1 VALTPDGHAL
11 VLGAGEAPTPV
22 VPRVQ
27 PATPAI
33 PDGIDDPAIAEAWHH
48 AEDLAALG
56 LPGRAADQ
64 LVAISRLSRDAQ
76 ADMLLRAGELY
87 AAADKQA
94 LAAAQFTA
102 AAARPDLADRAL
114 AGAIQGHRV
123 LREFSAAAALAE
135 ARAAL
140 PGLSAT
146 ARAEADA
153 DAVALR
159 RAATLGP
166 ALALRF
172 DRPLDPGW
180 RIHDPLAV
188 ARDPGTGSLSLRTS
202 SDRVLAELPLAWDG
216 GSVELSV
223 DLALDHLDWGTRL
236 EVSVS
241 PPDLDDSWLALTLR
255 SGGSTAR
262 PSLGASATWGPKS
275 ETWGLQHELPSGYT
289 GRVRLHFRHDVELGL
304 ALAEITPAGAPGVRK
319 ALSEAP
325 RAPPRGPLRLRLTS
339 RTVEPQLV
347 GQIRVHAIDLTG
359 FRPGPWPTPAD
370 PDADTA
376 RLIAEGELGS
386 ALVRLAAPGD
396 DVRALWRAHLLARLG
411 RHDAAAEALTVALRG
426 VFDLTPTAPP
436 RARLDQLF
444 LHDPDELHGV
454 ARRVLG
460 PALDEIYVT
469 PLLNRVPMRP
479 GLVRHR
485 LTDLDPHPLAP
496 PADRDPL
503 GDRRHCDGLIV
514 RGAAWRAAGRG
525 DLAGAPT
532 RASRLSW
539 APTPGPSWLNPPDRW
554 YALRAMSGRAPRP
567 RPPKRRPRSALRR
580 RLPGRRPPRPTRRPS
595 STGSSSASEARDHL
609 LRLPQPGRPGR
620 AVPVLPLHRRVR
632 DQGAPQPDLPDPAAQ
647 AQVERHPHRDLQVDG
662 TRFAAGTPMAFKYDF
677 GFYRFGY
684 MYDLLKH
691 PEQELGIGLA
701 LQIRNATI
709 DFASRDGELLATN
722 RNIGVVP
729 LLKLRGRW
737 TPRAAR
743 ASGSAPRSTAR
754 TSAARSSAAP
764 ATTSR
769 APSSTPRCAPAS
781 RSRAPATSSSTSA
794 TSAAAP
800 AAPTAPRSDGTD
812 GFAENWLH
820 TMALSLGLYIR

>member
-1 VALTPDGHAL
+1 MTRTTLGAVKGLAIVHADGRVRLAALKYDGYPSERRFPDGDHTGPPAGLYILELVQDTLETVQFIPADAGDVWGRLAAADLDGDARDELVVADERHDALLVFPRDPQRFHDPLRIGGGRPRLVANLDADPEAEIVVLTPDGRAL
-11 VLGAGEAPTPV
+11 VLGASEAETPP
-22 VPRVQ
+22 VPRAL
-27 PATPAI
+27 PATPAVRES
-33 PDGIDDPAIAEAWHH
+33 IDDPAIAEAWRH

-64 LVAISRLSRDAQ
+64 LVAISRLSRDVQ
-76 ADMLLRAGELY
+76 ADMLLRAGELH
-87 AAADKQA
+87 AAAGNHA

-114 AGAIQGHRV
+114 AGAIEGHRV

-140 PGLSAT
+140 PGLTAT
-146 ARAEADA
+146 ARADADA

-202 SDRVLAELPLAWDG
+202 SDRVLAELPLVWDG

-223 DLALDHLDWGTRL
+223 DLALDHLDWGTLL

-241 PPDLDDSWLALTLR
+241 PPDLDDSWLALSLR

-275 ETWGLQHELPSGYT
+275 ETWGLRYELPAGYT

-304 ALAEITPAGAPGVRK
+304 ALAAITPAGAPDVRK

-460 PALDEIYVT
+460 PTLDEIYVT

-503 GDRRHCDGLIV
+503 ADRRHCDGLIV

-525 DLAGAPT
+525 DLARRDLEAAWQVLGDDAREVP
-532 RASRLSW
+532 
-539 APTPGPSWLNPPDRW
+539 
-554 YALRAMSGRAPRP
+554 GRAPLRWYVSVEMLELAVAAGDP
-567 RPPKRRPRSALRR
+567 VAARRWLAIQLADSTMPEITLDTWRADPGLQAL
-580 RLPGRRPPRPTRRPS
+580 LGADTWAELARPPR
-595 STGSSSASEARDHL
+595 
-609 LRLPQPGRPGR
+609 
-620 AVPVLPLHRRVR
+620 
-632 DQGAPQPDLPDPAAQ
+632 
-647 AQVERHPHRDLQVDG
+647 
-662 TRFAAGTPMAFKYDF
+662 
-677 GFYRFGY
+677 
-684 MYDLLKH
+684 
-691 PEQELGIGLA
+691 
-701 LQIRNATI
+701 
-709 DFASRDGELLATN
+709 
-722 RNIGVVP
+722 
-729 LLKLRGRW
+729 
-737 TPRAAR
+737 
-743 ASGSAPRSTAR
+743 
-754 TSAARSSAAP
+754 
-764 ATTSR
+764 
-769 APSSTPRCAPAS
+769 
-781 RSRAPATSSSTSA
+781 
-794 TSAAAP
+794 
-800 AAPTAPRSDGTD
+800 
-812 GFAENWLH
+812 
-820 TMALSLGLYIR
+820 